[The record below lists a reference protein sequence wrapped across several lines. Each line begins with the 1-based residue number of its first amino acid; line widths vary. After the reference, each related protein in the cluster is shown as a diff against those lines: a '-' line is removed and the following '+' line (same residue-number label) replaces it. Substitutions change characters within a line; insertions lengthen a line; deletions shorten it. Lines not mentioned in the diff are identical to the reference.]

1 MAENNEVTRVAFA
14 EPISVNVNIPNFEG
28 KAGRDGR
35 DGDDAYR
42 VAVRNGFVGT
52 EKEWLKS
59 LNGDSNTVVPSART
73 ALLNNNLWCK
83 DDKVDSVLLTIVN
96 YVMENN
102 PKSSYIPLSVPSA
115 VAGQRTVTVTGEP
128 HYKVKIS
135 GYDELHE
142 IGDDGNLPLA
152 LPTPLGEDDFPLE
165 YYNFTNVK
173 VGNAVIKGQTDN
185 TALADDTYEK
195 NGIKYSL
202 FGKTLHANVTGFSGW
217 SVTDPIFLGK
227 WTKEQVDKVLVKAS
241 RPVTM
246 NIEAYDAFLT
256 LGNTPVLVDN
266 PQNVRFENRDANS
279 TPIQL
284 GSVADGTRPVMF
296 NTSLVVWDDKRKQFI
311 DYGSAIDH
319 L

>member
-59 LNGDSNTVVPSART
+59 LNGDSNTVVPNART

-83 DDKVDSVLLTIVN
+83 DDKVDSVLATVITN
-96 YVMENN
+96 MGKPFPRTEFT
-102 PKSSYIPLSVPSA
+102 PLSVPSA
-115 VAGQRTVTVTGEP
+115 LAGQKTVTVTGEP

-142 IGDDGNLPLA
+142 IGDEGILPLA

-173 VGNAVIKGQTDN
+173 VGNAVIKGQADS
-185 TALADDTYEK
+185 TATPDDTYEK

-241 RPVTM
+241 RPVTI
-246 NIEAYDAFLT
+246 NIEAYDAFQT

-296 NTSLVVWDDKRKQFI
+296 NTSLVIWDDKRKQFI
-311 DYGSAIDH
+311 DDGSIMDN

>member
-83 DDKVDSVLLTIVN
+83 DDKVDSVLTTVIN

-102 PKSSYIPLSVPSA
+102 PKTSFIPLSVPPA

-202 FGKTLHANVTGFSGW
+202 FGKTLHANVTGFHGSR
-217 SVTDPIFLGK
+217 VEDPIFLGK

-241 RPVTM
+241 RPVQLS
-246 NIEAYDAFLT
+246 IQAYRVFSGFGD
-256 LGNTPVLVDN
+256 TPILVDN
-266 PQNVRFENRDANS
+266 PQNVSFETFDAYS
-279 TPIQL
+279 GLVQI
-284 GSVADGTRPVMF
+284 GSVDDGTRPTPF
-296 NTSLVVWDDKRKQFI
+296 NTSSLVWSEKDKRFVKNGF
-311 DYGSAIDH
+311 AIDH